1 MHSLKINKCSTSC
14 NNTNDPYESLC
25 VTDVVQN
32 KFQSI

>member
-14 NNTNDPYESLC
+14 NNANDPYENLR
-25 VTDVVQN
+25 VTYAVKN